1 MESGESPSYGK
12 RSTETEKKLGV
23 EDMETGGWD
32 LRAKEM
38 GRRMERVGD
47 KTRERT
53 GQTGRDTEEGKRTGE
68 KQSDIFLRGPR
79 RLRVASAL

>member
-1 MESGESPSYGK
+1 M
-12 RSTETEKKLGV
+12 GV

-38 GRRMERVGD
+38 GRRMERVRD

-53 GQTGRDTEEGKRTGE
+53 AQTERWRH
-68 KQSDIFLRGPR
+68 
-79 RLRVASAL
+79 